1 MPQSFSSLHVH
12 VVFSTKDRT
21 PLIRP
26 ELASRLHPYLGG
38 ISNEL
43 ACPAVAIGGM
53 PDHVHMLVDLSRE
66 RTVADVVRTIKTN
79 SSKWMRQELGE
90 RRFVWQTGY
99 GAFAVNRSNLEDVK
113 GCIADQAEHHRIRTF
128 QEEFRM
134 LLEKHGLE
142 FDERYLWA

>member
-21 PLIRP
+21 PLLRP

-38 ISNEL
+38 IAREL

-79 SSKWMRQELGE
+79 SSRWMHQELGE
-90 RRFVWQTGY
+90 RRFAWQTGH
-99 GAFAVNRSNLEDVK
+99 GAFAVSRSNLEDVK
-113 GCIADQAEHHRIRTF
+113 RYIADQPEHHRIRTF

-134 LLEKHGLE
+134 LLERHGVE